1 MDLWGWPSGISN
13 DATKKARNVATVPGQ
28 IKLAVVKKSMQHE
41 FFTKTTKQMY
51 KKTNELYGL
60 QRRILWKI
68 CVVMKLTII
77 LTAFLCL
84 NAQASVFAQRLS
96 LQAREKP
103 IKDVLLE
110 IKNKTGYDFL
120 FNNNIL
126 IGAKPVTV
134 NLKNASLKEVLDAC
148 LEGQALDYE
157 IEEATVLLKRR
168 PAAKVPL
175 QIEAVQS
182 RSLRGKIRGSS
193 GEILADVTVR
203 NLTSGYTTA
212 SDQDGWFEVPDVKIN
227 DELSFSRIGYAPYKY
242 KVVNYNEQA
251 IVLSP
256 EDQDLDEVLVVGYGT
271 QRRESVTGSVAQI
284 SAKEIMQSPVG
295 NITNMITGKLPGLIS
310 RQDGGEPGADES
322 TLRIRGNS
330 SFASSNAPVVIVDGV
345 RRSFTQ
351 IDPEEIE
358 TITILKDASA
368 AAVYGLQAAAGV
380 ILVTTKKGKS
390 GKPSV
395 RFNHS
400 SQISENTMFPE
411 FLDGPEYA
419 YWYNKARMINGKD
432 PLFSNADI
440 RKMVEGDPEGKWG
453 NTNWVNELF
462 KTGQTSHSGVSV
474 EGKND
479 KISYYFYGGYYNQN
493 GNVKNINFDRY
504 NLRSN
509 IEVSASENLKVQI
522 GVGGRKSQKEAPT
535 FSTEKN
541 TWNNIF
547 QQAMR
552 AHPYLPKE
560 YDGYPTGNRTNG
572 PLVSPISALEQ
583 SGFRK
588 NYTDNFQSNLRL
600 DLDMPFVTEGLSSF
614 VMGSYDYT
622 GTFAKAFQ
630 TPYLMAQ
637 GVVGPT
643 GITYQVVD
651 SSIGKLAKLAENM
664 SRSGFLTLQAALN
677 YNRRFDKHNVSG
689 LVLFEQFRTLSNNF
703 SISTQGLDFTELP
716 ELRFANELTPGT
728 GAFNGGSS
736 NVPSAGFVGRL
747 NYDFANKYLLEV
759 SGRYDGSYKFSQE
772 RRWALFP
779 AVSIGWRLSEED
791 FFKDAL
797 PYVNDLKI
805 RGSVGKLGN
814 DTGVSAYAF
823 LSTMAVAS
831 SDPSVVIGNT
841 AQNAYITSAL
851 SNPDL
856 SWETVNIYNVG
867 LEASLWNNKLGFEID
882 AFYKL
887 TDHILETQGGTFA
900 PSMGGYFPSVVNTG
914 KTDNRGFEFAIN
926 HRHRLGEFNYGA
938 RLNVSYYRNR
948 YLNVRES
955 ANTPDHLKR
964 NGRPLGEKH
973 GLVALGIFQTDE
985 EAQNWPSIFGGNK
998 AGDIKY
1004 LDVNGDGKL
1013 TYNEDRSWIAGSN
1026 MPQLIGGLS
1035 LFGDY
1040 KGFDFSVM
1048 LQGAAKSSYALSG
1061 YYPEIGYDN
1070 TEFTTPFFQEG
1081 NAPRYLVENMWTPDN
1096 PNAKYPRLSDI
1107 KVQNNKWASSM
1118 WIVDGSYL
1126 RVKTAQ
1132 IGYTLPK
1139 RITKKVGMESLR
1151 FNVSGGN
1158 LFTWTE
1164 FKYLD
1169 PEAPDVSN
1177 GFYPQQRIYSFG
1189 IDVKF

>member
-1 MDLWGWPSGISN
+1 
-13 DATKKARNVATVPGQ
+13 
-28 IKLAVVKKSMQHE
+28 
-41 FFTKTTKQMY
+41 MY
-51 KKTNELYGL
+51 KKTDEIYCL
-60 QRRILWKI
+60 QWRFLWKI
-68 CVVMKLTII
+68 CVMMKLTLI
-77 LTAFLCL
+77 LIVFLSL
-84 NAQASVFAQRLS
+84 NVHASALAQQLS

-103 IKDVLLE
+103 IKEVLLE

-134 NLKNASLKEVLDAC
+134 DLKNASLKEVLEAC
-148 LEGQALDYE
+148 LQGQSLDYE
-157 IEEATVLLKRR
+157 IEESTVLIKRKTTVK
-168 PAAKVPL
+168 A
-175 QIEAVQS
+175 IETEIKQS
-182 RSLRGKIRGSS
+182 RSLKGRIRSS
-193 GEILADVTVR
+193 TGEALSDVTVR
-203 NLTSGYTTA
+203 NLTSGYSTA
-212 SDQDGWFEVPDVKIN
+212 SNQDGWFEVPNVNIK
-227 DELSFSRIGYAPYKY
+227 DELSFSRIGYAPYKMT
-242 KVVNYNEQA
+242 VVNYTEQN

-256 EDQDLDEVLVVGYGT
+256 EDQNLNEVVVVGYGT
-271 QRRESVTGSVAQI
+271 QKRESVTGSVAQI
-284 SAKEIMQSPVG
+284 SSKEIMQSPVG
-295 NITNMITGKLPGLIS
+295 NITNMLTGKLPGLIS
-310 RQDGGEPGADES
+310 RQDGGEPGDDAS

-330 SFASSNAPVVIVDGV
+330 SFASSNSPVVIVDGV

-351 IDPEEIE
+351 IDPEEVE

-390 GKPSV
+390 QKPSV

-400 SQISENTMFPE
+400 SQLSENTAFPE
-411 FLDGPEYA
+411 FLNGPEYA
-419 YWYNKARMINGKD
+419 YWYNKARMLNGKD

-440 RKMVEGDPEGKWG
+440 RKMIEGDPEGKWG
-453 NTNWVNELF
+453 NTNWVEELF
-462 KTGQTSHSGVSV
+462 KTGKTSHSGVSV
-474 EGKND
+474 EGRND
-479 KISYYFYGGYYNQN
+479 KISYYFYGGYYKQD
-493 GNVKNINFDRY
+493 GNVKNIDFDRY

-509 IEVSASENLKVQI
+509 IEVKATDNLKVQI
-522 GVGGRKSQKEAPT
+522 GVGGRKSQKNAPT

-588 NYTDNFQSNLRL
+588 SYTDNFQSNLRL
-600 DLDMPFVTEGLSSF
+600 DLDMPFITEGLSSF

-622 GTFAKAFQ
+622 GTYAKAFQ

-637 GVVGPT
+637 GVVGQN
-643 GITYQVVD
+643 GITYQIVD
-651 SSIGKLAKLAENM
+651 SSIGKLEKLAENM
-664 SRSGFLTLQAALN
+664 SRSGFLTIQAALN
-677 YNRRFDKHNVSG
+677 YNRTFDQHHVSG
-689 LVLFEQFRTLSNNF
+689 LLLYEQFRTLSNNF
-703 SISTQGLDFTELP
+703 SISTQDLDFLELP
-716 ELRFANELTPGT
+716 ELSFAKELTPGT
-728 GAFNGGSS
+728 GAFSGGSG

-747 NYDFANKYLLEV
+747 NYDFANKYLLEL
-759 SGRYDGSYKFSQE
+759 SGRYDGSYRFAKD

-779 AVSIGWRLSEED
+779 AVSVGWRLSNED
-791 FFKDAL
+791 FFREAL
-797 PYVNDLKI
+797 PFVNDFKL

-814 DTGVSAYAF
+814 DTGVSAYTF
-823 LSTMAVAS
+823 LSTMAAVS

-841 AQNAYITSAL
+841 AQNAYQTNAL

-856 SWETVNIYNVG
+856 SWETVNIYNFG
-867 LEASLWNNKLGFEID
+867 LEASLWGDKLGIELD
-882 AFYKL
+882 AFYKV
-887 TDHILETQGGTFA
+887 TDNILEAQGGTFA
-900 PSMGGYFPSVVNTG
+900 PSMGKYFPAVVNTG
-914 KTDNRGFEFAIN
+914 KTDNRGFELGLN
-926 HRHRLGEFNYGA
+926 HRHHINSFNYGA
-938 RLNVSYYRNR
+938 RFTLSYYKNR
-948 YLNVRES
+948 YLSVRES

-973 GLVALGIFQTDE
+973 GLIALGLFQTDE

-1004 LDVNGDGKL
+1004 MDVNGDGKL
-1013 TYNEDRSWIAGSN
+1013 TYNEDRAWIAGSN
-1026 MPQLIGGLS
+1026 IPQLISGLT

-1048 LQGAAKSSYALSG
+1048 LQGAAKLSYALSG

-1096 PNAKYPRLSDI
+1096 PDAKYPRLSDI
-1107 KVQNNKWASSM
+1107 KVQNNKWASTM
-1118 WIVDGSYL
+1118 WIVNGDYL

-1132 IGYTLPK
+1132 IGYTIPK
-1139 RITKKVGMESLR
+1139 KMVKKLGIESLR
-1151 FNVSGGN
+1151 VNVSGGN
-1158 LFTWTE
+1158 LFTWTA

-1177 GFYPQQRIYSFG
+1177 GFYPQQRVYSVG
-1189 IDVKF
+1189 VDVKF

>member
-1 MDLWGWPSGISN
+1 MFIKTDYLYCPKRQSLWKLG
-13 DATKKARNVATVPGQ
+13 TM
-28 IKLAVVKKSMQHE
+28 IKLT
-41 FFTKTTKQMY
+41 FF
-51 KKTNELYGL
+51 
-60 QRRILWKI
+60 
-68 CVVMKLTII
+68 LTM
-77 LTAFLCL
+77 FLCL
-84 NAQASVFAQRLS
+84 HVHASVVAQRFS
-96 LQAREKP
+96 LLVTEKP
-103 IKDVLLE
+103 IREVLLE
-110 IKNKTGYDFL
+110 IKSKTGVDFL
-120 FNNNIL
+120 FNDKVLAN
-126 IGAKPVTV
+126 AKPVTV
-134 NLKNASLKEVLDAC
+134 NMKNVSLREALEAC
-148 LEGQALDYE
+148 LSGQPFEFVIDE
-157 IEEATVLLKRR
+157 STVLIKRKPEMR
-168 PAAKVPL
+168 DNSTPIVQQRDLIGWIKSSNGEPL
-175 QIEAVQS
+175 S
-182 RSLRGKIRGSS
+182 
-193 GEILADVTVR
+193 DVTVR
-203 NLTSGYTTA
+203 NVNSGYATV
-212 SDQDGWFEVPDVKIN
+212 SDEKGRFVVPEVN
-227 DELSFSRIGYAPYKY
+227 RGDELAFSLLGYATRRI
-242 KVVNYNEQA
+242 VVEGFEEHN
-251 IVLSP
+251 IVLTP
-256 EDQDLDEVLVVGYGT
+256 EEQDLDEIVVVGYGT

-284 SAKEIMQSPVG
+284 GADEIMQSPVG
-295 NITNMITGKLPGLIS
+295 NITNMLTGKLPGLIS
-310 RQDGGEPGADES
+310 RQDGGEPGDDAS

-351 IDPEEIE
+351 IDPEEVE

-380 ILVTTKKGKS
+380 ILVTTKRGKS
-390 GKPSV
+390 EKPTV

-400 SQISENTMFPE
+400 SQLSENTMFPE

-419 YWYNKARMINGKD
+419 YWYNKARMMNGKD

-440 RKMVEGDPEGKWG
+440 RKMVEGDPEGLWG
-453 NTNWVNELF
+453 NTNWVEELF
-462 KTGQTSHSGVSV
+462 QMGQTTHSGISV
-474 EGKND
+474 EGRND

-493 GNVKNINFDRY
+493 GNVKNFDFDRY

-509 IEVSASENLKVQI
+509 IEVRANENLKVEI
-522 GVGGRKSQKEAPT
+522 GVGGRKSQKSAPT

-541 TWNNIF
+541 TWNNVF

-560 YDGYPTGNRTNG
+560 YNGYPTGNRTNG
-572 PLVSPISALEQ
+572 PLVSPVSALED

-588 NYTDNFQSNLRL
+588 NYGDNFQSNLKL
-600 DLDMPFVTEGLSSF
+600 NLEMPFITEGLSSF
-614 VMGSYDYT
+614 VLGSYDYNAT
-622 GTFAKAFQ
+622 YAKAFQ

-643 GITYQVVD
+643 GIKYQIVD

-664 SRSGFLTLQAALN
+664 SRSGAMTLQAALN
-677 YNRRFDKHNVSG
+677 YNKSFGQHSISG
-689 LVLFEQFRTLSNNF
+689 LALYEQFRTLGNNF
-703 SISTQGLDFTELP
+703 SISTQGLDFIELP
-716 ELRFANELTPGT
+716 ELRFATELTPAE
-728 GAFNGGSS
+728 GAFNGASS

-747 NYDFANKYLLEV
+747 NYDFANKYLVEV
-759 SGRYDGSYKFSQE
+759 SGRYDGSYKFSKD

-779 AVSIGWRLSEED
+779 AVSVGWRLSNED
-791 FFKDAL
+791 FFQNAL

-823 LSTMAVAS
+823 LSTMALSS

-841 AQNAYITSAL
+841 PQNAYVTSAL

-856 SWETVNIYNVG
+856 SWETVNIYNLG
-867 LEASLWNNKLGFEID
+867 LAASLWNNKLEFEID
-882 AFYKL
+882 AFYKV
-887 TDHILETQGGTFA
+887 TDNILETQGGTFA
-900 PSMGGYFPSVVNTG
+900 PSMGGYYPSVVNTG
-914 KTDNRGFEFAIN
+914 KADNRGFEFAVN
-926 HRHRLGEFNYGA
+926 HQNQVGEFHYGA
-938 RLNVSYYRNR
+938 RVNMSYYKNR
-948 YLNVRES
+948 YLSVRES

-973 GLVALGIFQTDE
+973 GLIALGIFQTDE
-985 EAQNWPSIFGGNK
+985 EAQSWPSIFGGNQ

-1004 LDVNGDGKL
+1004 LDINGDGKL
-1013 TYNEDRSWIAGSN
+1013 TYAEDRAWIGKSN
-1026 MPQLIGGLS
+1026 MPQLISS
-1035 LFGDY
+1035 LTLFADY

-1048 LQGAAKSSYALSG
+1048 LQGATNSEYALSG
-1061 YYPEIGYDN
+1061 YYPNIGYDN

-1126 RVKTAQ
+1126 RVKSAQ
-1132 IGYTLPK
+1132 IGFNLPK
-1139 RITKKVGMESLR
+1139 KVIHKLGMESFRL
-1151 FNVSGGN
+1151 NVSGGN

-1177 GFYPQQRIYSFG
+1177 GFYPQQRVYSFG